1 MGSWGPD
8 QIMMISGPDG
18 LWNPY
23 AKGLFLPAWLCLNP
37 RLANFVFTF
46 GGYDGGKNELAIEVG
61 INNEGD
67 LDIFGTDDILNDW
80 YFYPYAYFL

>member
-1 MGSWGPD
+1 MYQFPVQGN
-8 QIMMISGPDG
+8 
-18 LWNPY
+18 L
-23 AKGLFLPAWLCLNP
+23 AKKCQSATQLLGEKKTTQLLNP

-80 YFYPYAYFL
+80 FFYPYAYFL